1 MHRAGLRRRGGPQR
15 TVARQDVMDPPR
27 QLGRA
32 GRRERAFRGDPLP
45 LADRQAVERSAGPGC
60 HGVDARRSGHGIAP
74 RQAPDLRC
82 AVPSRVG
89 VDQGRQEDPGQLCP
103 SGGEGARVIEAIAK
117 LIKCENLTEEEAA
130 SAFEVIMRG
139 DATPSQIAG
148 FVVALRIK
156 GETVEEIT
164 GFAKTARAMATP
176 IQVDGAL
183 LDTCGTGG
191 DGLATFNISTL
202 AAIVAAAC
210 GARVAKHGNRA
221 ASSLCG
227 SADVLEQLGVKVDL
241 APDGV
246 TRCVEGAGIGFL
258 FAPIFHPSFRFAAVP
273 RKELALRTVFNVL
286 GPLCN
291 PAGAR
296 YQALGVADGKLA
308 GKMAD
313 VLTRLGVERAIV
325 FHAGDGMDELS
336 VSGPS
341 HVIEIDGRRKEYE
354 LDPADLGLKRAPI
367 EAMRG
372 GGPEEN
378 ARIAREVLDGASGP
392 RRDVVLLN
400 GAAALRAAG
409 LARSWKDGLGL
420 AAEAIDSGR
429 AGDVLQR
436 WAKISQ
442 E

>member
-1 MHRAGLRRRGGPQR
+1 MHED
-15 TVARQDVMDPPR
+15 VA
-27 QLGRA
+27 
-32 GRRERAFRGDPLP
+32 
-45 LADRQAVERSAGPGC
+45 
-60 HGVDARRSGHGIAP
+60 IAP
-74 RQAPDLRC
+74 SPFMGR
-82 AVPSRVG
+82 
-89 VDQGRQEDPGQLCP
+89 DQGVGM
-103 SGGEGARVIEAIAK
+103 IEAIAK

-227 SADVLEQLGVKVDL
+227 SADVLEQLGVKIDL
-241 APDGV
+241 APEGV
-246 TRCVEGAGIGFL
+246 ARCIDKAGIGFL

-273 RKELALRTVFNVL
+273 RRELGVRSVVNVL

-291 PAGAR
+291 PARAR
-296 YQALGVADGKLA
+296 YQALGVADAKLA
-308 GKMAD
+308 GEMAD
-313 VLTRLGVERAIV
+313 VLGRLGVERAIV

-336 VSGPS
+336 TSSPS
-341 HVIEIDGRRKEYE
+341 PVIEIDGGRKEYQ
-354 LDPADLGLKRAPI
+354 LDPVDVGLEPSGPNA
-367 EAMRG
+367 ETG
-372 GGPEEN
+372 GGPEDN
-378 ARIAREVLDGASGP
+378 ARIAREVLEGARGP

-400 GAAALRAAG
+400 SAAALRAAG
-409 LARSWKDGLGL
+409 LAKDWRDGIE
-420 AAEAIDSGR
+420 AAAPALESGPAR
-429 AGDVLQR
+429 
-436 WAKISQ
+436 
-442 E
+442 